1 MIVCNDIFAYIAGFF
16 FGRTPLI
23 KLSPKKTVEV
33 RVTTYST
40 VLTCICTTCTCR
52 ALTLH
57 LYAILFVAR
66 ALPPTSPTN
75 FGSRVQRIILT
86 CDNRFDMFGF
96 VFRMKV
102 YEYSTSSTVQLCRS
116 MSLSK
121 LNLIVSFCNLIYE
134 IRLQGYIGGLVATIF
149 FGLIVCSRLL
159 AAAAACDSAC

>member
-1 MIVCNDIFAYIAGFF
+1 
-16 FGRTPLI
+16 
-23 KLSPKKTVEV
+23 
-33 RVTTYST
+33 
-40 VLTCICTTCTCR
+40 
-52 ALTLH
+52 
-57 LYAILFVAR
+57 
-66 ALPPTSPTN
+66 
-75 FGSRVQRIILT
+75 
-86 CDNRFDMFGF
+86 MFGF